1 MRGPKRARMA
11 LALQHQLNIFGYHL
25 PLDAHPV
32 LGNNAQLAR
41 VLGFEVDRDADGNPV
56 VCGPEGLVWLGRC
69 TPEKTLDELGNSICN
84 ALQRQPLIVGNTQ
97 QTIRRIAWCTGG
109 AQRMM
114 DAAVSSEEHTSE
126 LQS

>member
-32 LGNNAQLAR
+32 LGNNAQLAP

-69 TPEKTLDELGNSICN
+69 TPEKTLAELGNSICN
-84 ALQRQPLIVGNTQ
+84 ALQRQPLIARNTHP
-97 QTIRRIAWCTGG
+97 TIRRITWCTADPQRKRDPSVG
-109 AQRMM
+109 AGR
-114 DAAVSSEEHTSE
+114 EP
-126 LQS
+126 